1 MKNTTWKIPLII
13 LAAIIAIALSCVFM
27 VQGSQNH
34 AISLEEQVGESKAAI
49 NAQEKRRQDLVY
61 NLADS
66 VKAYDK
72 HEADT
77 LKDIVKERSSN
88 TGKIRKHW
96 YSDCSGKRSLS
107 RIKVGQELSATYERV
122 GGNGE

>member
-49 NAQEKRRQDLVY
+49 NAQEKE
-61 NLADS
+61 
-66 VKAYDK
+66 K
-72 HEADT
+72 
-77 LKDIVKERSSN
+77 
-88 TGKIRKHW
+88 TGF
-96 YSDCSGKRSLS
+96 
-107 RIKVGQELSATYERV
+107 
-122 GGNGE
+122 